1 MSEVT
6 NFAQKVGNMFGNA
19 TGYNQYSVDP
29 SVYMPNAQEQTL
41 TDALMAQ
48 AQGTGGPSAAQLQMQ
63 AGVDQ
68 ASNQAMGVA
77 AAQRGMS
84 PALAARQAQQAGA
97 QMSQQAN
104 QQAGILRAQEQL
116 NAQQAAG
123 SMLASQRNARM
134 QAAGI
139 DAQGFEGAAD
149 RSAGAFKS
157 LGSALATGGTMSS
170 GGIVPGYAEGGMVA
184 QSIQAKPDFLNA
196 LAVSIG
202 QNVAQ
207 NMTRNPARA
216 EGTNLSGL
224 GSKVSTYM
232 DSGSGGGA
240 PTGSAN
246 GLAQVLSP
254 TALSNGGTVPGN
266 AKVPGD
272 SLKNDVVDV
281 KLSPGEIVVPRTVA
295 AKSPEEITSFIMA
308 LKGAA

>member
-6 NFAQKVGNMFGNA
+6 SFAQKVGNMFGNA

-29 SVYMPNAQEQTL
+29 SVYMPNSQEQTL
-41 TDALMAQ
+41 TNALMAQ

-68 ASNQAMGVA
+68 AAGQAMGVA
-77 AAQRGMS
+77 AAQRGVS

-104 QQAGILRAQEQL
+104 QQSGILRAQEQL
-116 NAQQAAG
+116 NAQQTAG

-139 DAQGFEGAAD
+139 NAQGFENAAD

-157 LGSALATGGTMSS
+157 AGTAIAGMSD
-170 GGIVPGYAEGGMVA
+170 GGIVPGYADGGMVA
-184 QSIQAKPDFLNA
+184 QNIQSKPDFLNA

-202 QNVAQ
+202 QNVGQQMAK
-207 NMTRNPARA
+207 NPARS
-216 EGTNLSGL
+216 EGADFGGL
-224 GSKVSTYM
+224 GQKVSSYM
-232 DSGSGGGA
+232 DSGSGGGTA
-240 PTGSAN
+240 TGTAN
-246 GLAQVLSP
+246 GLAQSLSP
-254 TALSNGGTVPGN
+254 AALSNGGSVPGK
-266 AKVPGD
+266 AVVSGD
-272 SLKNDVVDV
+272 SPKNDIVDA

-295 AKSPEEITSFIMA
+295 AKSPEEITQFIMA

>member
-6 NFAQKVGNMFGNA
+6 QFAQKVGNMFGNA

-116 NAQQAAG
+116 NAQQSAG

-139 DAQGFEGAAD
+139 NAQGFENAAD

-157 LGSALATGGTMSS
+157 AGSAFMTGGMAH
-170 GGIVPGYAEGGMVA
+170 GGIVPGYAEGGMVGP
-184 QSIQAKPDFLNA
+184 QGRPDFLNA

-202 QNVAQ
+202 QNVGQ
-207 NMTRNPARA
+207 QMSNPSRSQGADLR
-216 EGTNLSGL
+216 GL
-224 GSKVSTYM
+224 GDRVSTYM
-232 DSGSGGGA
+232 DSGTGGGSAAGA
-240 PTGSAN
+240 PSS
-246 GLAQVLSP
+246 LAQALSP
-254 TALSNGGTVPGN
+254 VALSNGGAVPGHAKIAGDSVENDTVPTM
-266 AKVPGD
+266 
-272 SLKNDVVDV
+272 
-281 KLSPGEIVVPRTVA
+281 LSPGEIVVPRTVA
-295 AKSPEEITSFIMA
+295 AKSPEEITQFIMA